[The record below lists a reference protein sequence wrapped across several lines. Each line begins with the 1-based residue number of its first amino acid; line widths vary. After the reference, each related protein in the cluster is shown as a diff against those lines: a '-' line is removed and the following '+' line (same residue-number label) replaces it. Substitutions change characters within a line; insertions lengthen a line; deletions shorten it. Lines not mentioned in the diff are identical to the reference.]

1 MNKFDVI
8 IIGGGAAG
16 LCSAIFLKRKLP
28 QLHILIIEANDR
40 VGKKLIVTGNG
51 RCNITNR
58 YLSPASYFG
67 KHSEFCENA
76 LAKYGFGF
84 TEEFFGSLGIPF
96 TEGDEG
102 KMYPY
107 SLKASSVV
115 DALRME
121 VDALN
126 IDILCGSK
134 AEKIIHIN
142 NEYTITV
149 NGDNYRA
156 RSVIVATGGLA
167 GGEKLG
173 CNTSGYELLSGL
185 GFTTVSPKPSIVQLR
200 TELEKIKA
208 LSGIKMNSQVTLFA
222 DNKKV
227 RSETG
232 ELLFTKYGISG
243 PPVMQI
249 SRGVHLSKNIT
260 VKINFL
266 PEYQYSEIV
275 DILIDRAKLLKV
287 RSCEFFFTGLL
298 PKMLGH
304 TILKSA
310 GINPNDSVEKLTQKD
325 CRLLADNIYSF
336 TLKVTG
342 TNGMVNAQV
351 TAGGIDTCQF
361 NSATMESKKYK
372 NLYAVGEIL
381 DIDGDCGGYNL
392 QWAWSSAAAAA
403 EGIASSYDFN

>member
-16 LCSAIFLKRKLP
+16 LCSAVLLKRKLP

-67 KHSEFCENA
+67 KHSEFCETA
-76 LAKYGFGF
+76 LEKYGFSF

-96 TEGDEG
+96 TEGDDG

-121 VDALN
+121 ANTLHV
-126 IDILCGSK
+126 DILCGSK
-134 AEKIIHIN
+134 AERITYLN
-142 NEYTITV
+142 NEYAVTV
-149 NGDNYRA
+149 NGDIYNA
-156 RSVIVATGGLA
+156 KNIIVATGGLA

-173 CNTSGYELLSGL
+173 CNTGGYKLLTDLGL
-185 GFTTVSPKPSIVQLR
+185 TLVAPKPSIVQLK
-200 TELEKIKA
+200 TETEKIKA

-266 PEYQYSEIV
+266 PEYKYSELV
-275 DILIDRAKLLKV
+275 DFLINRIKLLKS
-287 RSCEFFFTGLL
+287 RSCEFFFTGML
-298 PKMLGH
+298 PKMLGL
-304 TILKSA
+304 TILKLS
-310 GINPNDSVEKLTQKD
+310 GINPSDSVENLSQKD
-325 CRLLADNIYSF
+325 CRMLADNIYSF
-336 TLKVTG
+336 TLNVTG
-342 TNGMVNAQV
+342 TNGMANAQV
-351 TAGGIDTCQF
+351 TAGGIDTSHF
-361 NSATMESKKYK
+361 NGVTMESKKYK
-372 NLYAVGEIL
+372 NLYAVGEVL

-403 EGIASSYDFN
+403 EGIAGTYDFN